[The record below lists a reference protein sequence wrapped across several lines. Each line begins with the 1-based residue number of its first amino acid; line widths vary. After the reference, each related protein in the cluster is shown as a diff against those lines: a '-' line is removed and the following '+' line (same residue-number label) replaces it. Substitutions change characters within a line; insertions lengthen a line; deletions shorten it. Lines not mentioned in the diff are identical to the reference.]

1 MNTTP
6 DDPSSREERL
16 NQILAD
22 YLQTVETGE
31 TPDEAAADAWQ
42 PYRRWTSWIPVMTSA
57 SSLWI
62 GIMVLA
68 VVAFV
73 ARLRKRLQR
82 RRQWDEEDLDAWRAS
97 RRLGPAS
104 DETRTPGDSTPTIH

>member
-31 TPDEAAADAWQ
+31 PPDEAAFLQQHAEFADELREFLADK
-42 PYRRWTSWIPVMTSA
+42 RRMDELARPQVQAVPPPANDPIQ
-57 SSLWI
+57 I
-62 GIMVLA
+62 G
-68 VVAFV
+68 
-73 ARLRKRLQR
+73 
-82 RRQWDEEDLDAWRAS
+82 RA
-97 RRLGPAS
+97 
-104 DETRTPGDSTPTIH
+104 HV